1 MRLETENFRVERENL
16 RQAVDE
22 LRGEGTG
29 TKLEIQGLRKM
40 EKLIKVITLHVEVNW
55 TDYSCKWSVS

>member
-1 MRLETENFRVERENL
+1 MERENL

-40 EKLIKVITLHVEVNW
+40 EKLIKVITLHVLRSTGQTTAATGQFRNF
-55 TDYSCKWSVS
+55 TSLFLI